1 MYKSL
6 DKKTFYN
13 NTKVFVSNANKQKQ
27 ASLFCKG
34 CFLRL
39 PFDNKIFQNIL

>member
-1 MYKSL
+1 MDKSL

-13 NTKVFVSNANKQKQ
+13 NTKVFITNGSKQKQ
-27 ASLFCKG
+27 ASLFSKG

-39 PFDNKIFQNIL
+39 PFGNKIFQNIL